1 MNLIYTVD
9 AVEDLSRVREFIE
22 VHNPLAAQRI
32 SAELIEG
39 ITTLAEYPKVGHPVP
54 KAPDP
59 EITRDLIIGDYIV
72 RYILSKNVIGIL
84 RIWHHREDRENE
96 S

>member
-1 MNLIYTVD
+1 MKLVYTVN
-9 AVEDLSRVREFIE
+9 AVEDLARLREFIE

-39 ITTLAEYPKVGHPVP
+39 ISTLIEHPKIGHPVS

-59 EITRDLIIGDYIV
+59 EIIRDLIRGDYIV
-72 RYILSKNVIGIL
+72 RYILHKGTIAIL